1 MRWYRIMYL
10 SLYASTVEKSLKLIA
25 LVASHGEDMEHTCR
39 RDVRQHDWLIK
50 HDLWIDN
57 LVEIPV
63 GNVYPSAVASV
74 QVG

>member
-1 MRWYRIMYL
+1 MYL

-39 RDVRQHDWLIK
+39 RDVRQHD
-50 HDLWIDN
+50 LWIDN